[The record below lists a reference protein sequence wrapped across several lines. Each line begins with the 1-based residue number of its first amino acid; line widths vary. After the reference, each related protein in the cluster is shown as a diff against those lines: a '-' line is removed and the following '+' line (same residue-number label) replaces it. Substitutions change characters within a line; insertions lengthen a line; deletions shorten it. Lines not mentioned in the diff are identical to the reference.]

1 MGVGLC
7 DTMETM
13 RWRGGATRRKA
24 TRGQDQENYQEVGLT
39 ACLPASRTPH
49 PTLLATG
56 EDLEVGEL
64 LWGDLVDWRQREQ
77 QLHHTC

>member
-1 MGVGLC
+1 MSVGLC

-13 RWRGGATRRKA
+13 RWRGARRSKA

>member
-1 MGVGLC
+1 
-7 DTMETM
+7 METM
-13 RWRGGATRRKA
+13 RWRGARRRKA

>member
-7 DTMETM
+7 GAMATM
-13 RWRGGATRRKA
+13 RWRGARRRKA
-24 TRGQDQENYQEVGLT
+24 RGQDQENYQEVGLT

-56 EDLEVGEL
+56 EDLEVSEL

>member
-7 DTMETM
+7 GTMATM
-13 RWRGGATRRKA
+13 RWRGARRRKA

-77 QLHHTC
+77 QLHHAC

>member
-7 DTMETM
+7 GAMATM
-13 RWRGGATRRKA
+13 RWRGARRRKA

>member
-1 MGVGLC
+1 MS
-7 DTMETM
+7 
-13 RWRGGATRRKA
+13 WRRARRRKA

-56 EDLEVGEL
+56 EDLEMGEL
-64 LWGDLVDWRQREQ
+64 LWGDLVDWRQRASHM
-77 QLHHTC
+77 LAIF

>member
-1 MGVGLC
+1 MA
-7 DTMETM
+7 TM
-13 RWRGGATRRKA
+13 RWRGARRRKA
-24 TRGQDQENYQEVGLT
+24 RGQDQENYQEVGLT